1 MDMTTLII
9 IMGAAIWIGV
19 IAWAVHGYRRR
30 QQDREHERSMRYE
43 QLIGSAI
50 TSLPAG
56 TVATA
61 PASPAA
67 SAQGAVPVTAPAVD
81 PARLAALFM
90 ASRAD
95 TVERFGSATGAR
107 MGAALMPAAL
117 MPAAP
122 ILPAPA
128 YQLRERVLDKQL
140 TLALHVIRTAMPGHE
155 VFVGL
160 SLASLLD
167 VPDSV
172 RGYDRE
178 LRLRKLA
185 PLTVDFAIAN
195 KAMRLVAV
203 IDLEDVNPPEE
214 RVEAQRAKAE
224 YLRAFPVRHLTF
236 SRACMPRYQD
246 IRQLLR
252 VAD

>member
-1 MDMTTLII
+1 MDTTTLII
-9 IMGAAIWIGV
+9 VMGAAIWIGV

-43 QLIGSAI
+43 QLIGSAL
-50 TSLPAG
+50 TSLQAAPG
-56 TVATA
+56 ATA
-61 PASPAA
+61 SGSSAAPADAAVPPAA
-67 SAQGAVPVTAPAVD
+67 AVVD
-81 PARLAALFM
+81 PARIAAIFM
-90 ASRAD
+90 ASQGG
-95 TVERFGSATGAR
+95 VGGQVGSAMGAR
-107 MGAALMPAAL
+107 MGAALMPEAA
-117 MPAAP
+117 

-140 TLALHVIRTAMPGHE
+140 TLALYVIRTAMPGHE

-160 SLASLLD
+160 SLADLLD
-167 VPDSV
+167 VPDTV

-185 PLTVDFAIAN
+185 PLTVDFAVAN

-203 IDLEDVNPPEE
+203 IDLEEVNAPQE
-214 RVEAQRAKAE
+214 RVDAQRAKAE

-236 SRACMPRYQD
+236 SRASMPRYQD

-252 VAD
+252 TAD